1 MPSIHFDYLGWMAK
15 FNRSID
21 NVEEFMQRIENFTAT
36 HNFINEINEAGH
48 SWIAGHNQFSD
59 WSDAEYKSILGYVE
73 GRSERPV
80 ATWFEKTSNA
90 TSIDWRTKGAVTPVK
105 DQGQCGSCW
114 AFSTIAS
121 LEGAHAIASGN
132 LLSFSEQQLVDCA
145 GVKYGLL
152 GCNGGMQ
159 DRAYKYYEAGN
170 DAMLEE
176 KYPYTSGTSK
186 KKGSCQYDASE
197 ATNVSVKSFSYVTKN
212 NSEQM
217 KAALDQG
224 VLAVAIEADKRVFQT
239 YKSGVL
245 SSSECG
251 TKLDHAVTAVGYG
264 VEDGQEYF
272 LIKNSWNTTWG
283 DQGYVKLAMNSTT
296 GTCGV
301 QEDPMLPIANN

>member
-1 MPSIHFDYLGWMAK
+1 
-15 FNRSID
+15 
-21 NVEEFMQRIENFTAT
+21 
-36 HNFINEINEAGH
+36 
-48 SWIAGHNQFSD
+48 
-59 WSDAEYKSILGYVE
+59 
-73 GRSERPV
+73 
-80 ATWFEKTSNA
+80 
-90 TSIDWRTKGAVTPVK
+90 
-105 DQGQCGSCW
+105 
-114 AFSTIAS
+114 
-121 LEGAHAIASGN
+121 
-132 LLSFSEQQLVDCA
+132 
-145 GVKYGLL
+145 
-152 GCNGGMQ
+152 
-159 DRAYKYYEAGN
+159 
-170 DAMLEE
+170 MLEE